1 MAPTYPEGGRRTAQR
16 EAICAVFQRIDRPLG
31 VAETLARARRAVP
44 SLDQATVYRTLNRL
58 VSEGWLL
65 RICHPEAG
73 TLHERAGKPHHH
85 HFFCRR
91 CRQLSELPGCP
102 LPAGLPAPPG
112 YVTEGHEVYLHG
124 VCGSCATPAST
135 AATGGASGVH
145 RRRPG
150 ATRRNV

>member
-1 MAPTYPEGGRRTAQR
+1 MAQSRPVPVRRTAQR
-16 EAICAVFQRIDRPLG
+16 QAIRAVFQEIDRPLG
-31 VAETLARARRAVP
+31 IAETLALAREAVP
-44 SLDQATVYRTLNRL
+44 SLDQATVYRTLNLL

-73 TLHERAGKPHHH
+73 TIHERAGKPHHH

-102 LPAGLPAPPG
+102 LPVALPAPPG

-124 VCGSCATPAST
+124 ICGQCART
-135 AATGGASGVH
+135 AAAEG
-145 RRRPG
+145 RPG
-150 ATRRNV
+150 AAGRSS